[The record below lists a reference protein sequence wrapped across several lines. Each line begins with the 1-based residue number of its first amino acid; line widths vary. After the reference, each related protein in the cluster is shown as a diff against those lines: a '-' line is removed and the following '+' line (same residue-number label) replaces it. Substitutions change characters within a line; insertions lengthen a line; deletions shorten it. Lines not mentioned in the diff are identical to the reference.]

1 MRNFI
6 DIGIFLAKSN
16 IGNETANQC
25 WYNRNE
31 RGRKKFKQR
40 SRVATMFFA
49 FRGGRFANNWRV
61 CVGNMAMANVSSFV
75 RALFWFQ
82 FVHRYSFLLGKK
94 EKKEKK
100 KNMHDVTWWFNVM
113 FSGKFMKRDNL
124 FIHFV
129 RGTIIE
135 IILFRVVKPD
145 KFKYADS
152 VAFPRNRIQEV
163 DRDAFIS
170 YIYTYVC
177 NYEADAKWNEVGC
190 IVNTL

>member
-1 MRNFI
+1 
-6 DIGIFLAKSN
+6 
-16 IGNETANQC
+16 
-25 WYNRNE
+25 
-31 RGRKKFKQR
+31 
-40 SRVATMFFA
+40 
-49 FRGGRFANNWRV
+49 
-61 CVGNMAMANVSSFV
+61 
-75 RALFWFQ
+75 
-82 FVHRYSFLLGKK
+82 
-94 EKKEKK
+94 
-100 KNMHDVTWWFNVM
+100 MHDVTWWFNVM

>member
-1 MRNFI
+1 MRFEGDDSLI
-6 DIGIFLAKSN
+6 IGACALEI
-16 IGNETANQC
+16 
-25 WYNRNE
+25 
-31 RGRKKFKQR
+31 
-40 SRVATMFFA
+40 
-49 FRGGRFANNWRV
+49 WRWPT
-61 CVGNMAMANVSSFV
+61 CRHLCGHCFDSSSFIV
-75 RALFWFQ
+75 IRFYW
-82 FVHRYSFLLGKK
+82 GKK
-94 EKKEKK
+94 KKKKKKEK

>member
-1 MRNFI
+1 
-6 DIGIFLAKSN
+6 
-16 IGNETANQC
+16 
-25 WYNRNE
+25 
-31 RGRKKFKQR
+31 
-40 SRVATMFFA
+40 MFFA

-82 FVHRYSFLLGKK
+82 FVHRTIVIRFYWG
-94 EKKEKK
+94 EKK
-100 KNMHDVTWWFNVM
+100 KKRKKTCTMLRVVM

-152 VAFPRNRIQEV
+152 VAFPRNCIQEV

-177 NYEADAKWNEVGC
+177 NYEAVAKWNGVGC
-190 IVNTL
+190 IVNTF

>member
-1 MRNFI
+1 MRFEGDDSLIIGACALEIWRWPTCRHLCGHCFDSSSFI
-6 DIGIFLAKSN
+6 GPSLFVSTGGKK
-16 IGNETANQC
+16 
-25 WYNRNE
+25 
-31 RGRKKFKQR
+31 RKK
-40 SRVATMFFA
+40 
-49 FRGGRFANNWRV
+49 
-61 CVGNMAMANVSSFV
+61 
-75 RALFWFQ
+75 
-82 FVHRYSFLLGKK
+82 GKK
-94 EKKEKK
+94 
-100 KNMHDVTWWFNVM
+100 HARRYVWFNVM

-152 VAFPRNRIQEV
+152 VAFPRNCIQEV

-177 NYEADAKWNEVGC
+177 NYEAVAKWNGVGC
-190 IVNTL
+190 IVNTF